1 MADLKHKLVRN
12 RCSIIENQ
20 PRCISYKKS
29 YDKKLLATAVRSKSW
44 PKFGMDQSILKGFVF
59 SILDLEEAKLNKPD
73 DECDKNQEWATGK
86 SQLLKTLNLVR
97 GTTMQMLCCAI
108 FHVVGQLP
116 RSLRSGED
124 LTQRENQTRPNWA
137 R

>member
-20 PRCISYKKS
+20 LRCISNKKS

-44 PKFGMDQSILKGFVF
+44 PKFGMDQSTFKGFYVF
-59 SILDLEEAKLNKPD
+59 NLRLVKLNKPD

-86 SQLLKTLNLVR
+86 SKLLKTLSLVR
-97 GTTMQMLCCAI
+97 GTTVQCSAI
-108 FHVVGQLP
+108 FGYAP
-116 RSLRSGED
+116 PAWDPS
-124 LTQRENQTRPNWA
+124 T
-137 R
+137 

>member
-20 PRCISYKKS
+20 LRCISNKKS

-44 PKFGMDQSILKGFVF
+44 PKFGMDQSTFKEFVF
-59 SILDLEEAKLNKPD
+59 SILDLEKAKLNKPD

-86 SQLLKTLNLVR
+86 SQLLKGLSWVR
-97 GTTMQMLCCAI
+97 GSTLLCSAI

-116 RSLRSGED
+116 RSGED
-124 LTQRENQTRPNWA
+124 FTHEKTKKERKK
-137 R
+137 